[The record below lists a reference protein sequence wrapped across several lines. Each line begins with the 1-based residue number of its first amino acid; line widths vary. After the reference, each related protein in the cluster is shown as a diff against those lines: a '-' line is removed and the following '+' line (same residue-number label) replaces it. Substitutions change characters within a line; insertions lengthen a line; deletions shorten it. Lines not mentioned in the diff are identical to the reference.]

1 MQSEFSLRALGN
13 DSVWQTLAVESQ
25 VWLASPNLD
34 VARNSHEE
42 AFWELAAELWGDD
55 GVLARSA
62 GFGTISLLDASPE
75 ESRCVG
81 ALFS

>member
-1 MQSEFSLRALGN
+1 MIRSGEHWP
-13 DSVWQTLAVESQ
+13 SVPV
-25 VWLASPNLD
+25 SPNLD

-42 AFWELAAELWGDD
+42 AFWGLAAELRGDD

-62 GFGTISLLDASPE
+62 RFGTISLLDASLE